1 MSCVLQDSEFNPD
14 SVYMEGSSGYSND
27 LATAPEII
35 IEPPRVTDVRL
46 IPGSDPVDP
55 EVPPAGRR
63 ENFSDDYNEIVDAGS
78 GSKEEFG
85 KIIKLCFFSFCR
97 CWNCVNV
104 YSGFLIEKLIITGG
118 C

>member
-1 MSCVLQDSEFNPD
+1 MFIQDSEFNPD

-46 IPGSDPVDP
+46 IPGLPPDSVDS

-63 ENFSDDYNEIVDAGS
+63 ENFSDDYSEIVDAGS
-78 GSKEEFG
+78 VTKDDFG
-85 KIIKLCFFSFCR
+85 KIIKLCLFSFCR
-97 CWNCVNV
+97 C
-104 YSGFLIEKLIITGG
+104 
-118 C
+118 